1 MSNDHA
7 RIRTVLLTTL
17 VAFSVACQAQSS
29 GEWPGVEWTRS
40 TPEAEGIDPGAIDSL
55 VADIGAGAYG
65 LIDAFLLIRNG
76 RVVADHR
83 WTQNYDSVMALF
95 DTTNHQ
101 YNYDHPAWHP
111 YYQNTDL
118 HTMQSVTKSVT
129 SAALGVAVDEGL
141 IDDVHVPVM
150 QFFGDY
156 GPDVSDPRKDAITLE
171 DMLTMRTGIA
181 WRTEGGYGTGEHST
195 DMLEASDT
203 WIQYVIDQPMDTTPG
218 SHFEYNDG
226 VSVLLGKIL
235 RQATGMRADE
245 WARERLFAPI
255 GITEFFWKITPDGE
269 ADTEGGLYLR
279 NTDLAR
285 IGYLLLRGGE
295 WNGERILSEEWV
307 AASISPIVADVNPSN
322 DRDDPGYGYQWWIL
336 EAEDGRATVFA
347 GNGYGGQFLMVA
359 PDYDIVVVFNGWNIH
374 GGGHRST
381 WRALQERILQATSLE
396 Y

>member
-1 MSNDHA
+1 
-7 RIRTVLLTTL
+7 
-17 VAFSVACQAQSS
+17 
-29 GEWPGVEWTRS
+29 
-40 TPEAEGIDPGAIDSL
+40 
-55 VADIGAGAYG
+55 
-65 LIDAFLLIRNG
+65 
-76 RVVADHR
+76 
-83 WTQNYDSVMALF
+83 
-95 DTTNHQ
+95 
-101 YNYDHPAWHP
+101 
-111 YYQNTDL
+111 
-118 HTMQSVTKSVT
+118 
-129 SAALGVAVDEGL
+129 
-141 IDDVHVPVM
+141 VPVM

-285 IGYLLLRGGE
+285 IGYLFLRGGE

-347 GNGYGGQFLMVA
+347 GNGYGGQFVMVA
-359 PDYDIVVVFNGWNIH
+359 PNYDIVVVFNGWNIH

-381 WRALQERILQATSLE
+381 WRALQERILPATSLE